1 MSEIVKFI
9 KLFLRNFIYLRLM
22 PYYNGLTNL
31 EAIIY
36 YEQLNRSELITFLDK
51 FKDVL
56 MVSTYEDPNPLVRL
70 SVKMN

>member
-1 MSEIVKFI
+1 M
-9 KLFLRNFIYLRLM
+9 
-22 PYYNGLTNL
+22 

-70 SVKMN
+70 PVKLTWIFSFIFRAQNIL